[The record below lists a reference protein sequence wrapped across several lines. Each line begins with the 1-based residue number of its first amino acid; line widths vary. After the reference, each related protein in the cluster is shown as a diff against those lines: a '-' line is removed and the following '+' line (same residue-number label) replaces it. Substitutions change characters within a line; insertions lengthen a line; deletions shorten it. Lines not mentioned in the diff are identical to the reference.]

1 MKLNFYRHI
10 AFLSLAGATALTLP
24 GCAAVADIPMAH
36 AGGVTSD
43 ILRSK
48 VAKSFG
54 VDQSDVTIS
63 NVERKSNGLFTA
75 DSTYFDATI
84 KGKPQHCY
92 VTTSIGGSS
101 DPLCA
106 DPGKDI
112 NTGSYNALTKA
123 ARQQGLVK

>member
-1 MKLNFYRHI
+1 MTH
-10 AFLSLAGATALTLP
+10 S
-24 GCAAVADIPMAH
+24 
-36 AGGVTSD
+36 GGVTSD
-43 ILRSK
+43 ALRAK

-63 NVERKSNGLFTA
+63 NVERKSNGLFTV

-92 VTTSIGGSS
+92 VTTSIGGAS

-112 NTGSYNALTKA
+112 NTGSDNALTKA

>member
-1 MKLNFYRHI
+1 MKLH
-10 AFLSLAGATALTLP
+10 FLSRLALVAATGALVLSMG
-24 GCAAVADIPMAH
+24 GCAAVADLPMVHSGA
-36 AGGVTSD
+36 VTPD
-43 ILRSK
+43 ALRAK
-48 VAKSFG
+48 VAKTYG
-54 VDQSDVTIS
+54 VDQSAVTIS

-84 KGKPQHCY
+84 NGKQQHCY

-112 NTGSYNALTKA
+112 NTGSSNALTNAAKA
-123 ARQQGLVK
+123 RGLMQ